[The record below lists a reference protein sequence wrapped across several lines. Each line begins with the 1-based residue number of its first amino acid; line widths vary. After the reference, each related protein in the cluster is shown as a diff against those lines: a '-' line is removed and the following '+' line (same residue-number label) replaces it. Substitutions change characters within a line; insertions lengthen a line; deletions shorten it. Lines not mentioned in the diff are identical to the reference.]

1 MNKDVKTM
9 LKIYKTKNIDWLG
22 YEVCSNCK
30 LTRHH
35 IFKKVYG
42 GVSDISNYA
51 LLIEK
56 SHEYLHLLEQKDH
69 RAFIELSNLFR
80 ELNDS
85 LAPPTEEYYEKVSKI
100 LKRTRVKPKP

>member
-1 MNKDVKTM
+1 MNKDVKIM
-9 LKIYKTKNIDWLG
+9 LKIYKTKKKDWLG
-22 YEVCSNCK
+22 YKVCKNCK

-42 GVSDISNYA
+42 GASDISNYA

-69 RAFIELSNLFR
+69 NTFIELSKLFR
-80 ELNDS
+80 ELNDTMS
-85 LAPPTEEYYEKVSKI
+85 PPTEEYYEKVRNV
-100 LKRTRVKPKP
+100 LKRTKVKKP

>member
-1 MNKDVKTM
+1 M
-9 LKIYKTKNIDWLG
+9 LEIYQTKKIDWMG
-22 YEVCSNCK
+22 YQITRNCK

-42 GVSDISNYA
+42 GEDNISNYA

-56 SHEYLHLLEQKDH
+56 SHELLHKLERVDHQAYL
-69 RAFIELSNLFR
+69 ELNILFK

-85 LAPPTEEYYEKVSKI
+85 LAPPTDEYYEKVKKI
-100 LKRTRVKPKP
+100 LRRKD